1 MFSANYGGLNPQIC
15 AVIPTYNE
23 PDMLRAC
30 LESLEQQG
38 LPMHV
43 RVVNAGSPLE
53 IPGFKFLE
61 IEVIQV
67 PGTAFWT
74 ECMDIGTRDLPTP
87 YALLSN
93 ADTVFL
99 PGCIEAL
106 LSVVAER
113 TVACSAAYFADGTT
127 EYTDQAQWG
136 ALLFGKILRR
146 WPSRSDAPEAAVEI
160 ELTGGQGVLVPAA
173 AFHDARWATRDLPQ
187 YASDHDFWLQLRRKG
202 WCLALAPQA
211 GISNA
216 RPFGLGS
223 KGVLHRLTSLYAA
236 ESAITMWR
244 LRRRNLPFPLAI
256 LSWLVSFTLRW
267 TLGLP
272 GILRR
277 R

>member
-1 MFSANYGGLNPQIC
+1 
-15 AVIPTYNE
+15 
-23 PDMLRAC
+23 MLRAC
-30 LESLEQQG
+30 LESLDEQG

-43 RVVNAGSPLE
+43 RVVNAGSPLDL
-53 IPGFKFLE
+53 PRFNFLE
-61 IEVIQV
+61 FEVIQA
-67 PGTAFWT
+67 PESAFWT
-74 ECMDIGTRDLPTP
+74 ECMAIGTRDLPTP

-99 PGCIEAL
+99 PGCVEAL
-106 LSVVAER
+106 LSASSEKII
-113 TVACSAAYFADGTT
+113 ACSPAYFTNGMT

-146 WPSRSDAPEAAVEI
+146 WPHRSEASAEPLQI
-160 ELTGGQGVLVPAA
+160 ELTGGQGVLVPAT
-173 AFHDARWATRDLPQ
+173 AFKDASWAIQDLPQ

-202 WCLALAPQA
+202 WRLVLAPKA

-223 KGVLHRLTSLYAA
+223 KGIFHRLTSLYAA
-236 ESAITMWR
+236 ESAVTMWR
-244 LRRRNLPFPLAI
+244 LRRRNLPLPLAVM
-256 LSWLVSFTLRW
+256 SWIVSFGLRW